1 MPSPAGCTNIIIPQW
16 EEDFDEKNIGKI
28 FKIIMDE
35 ARRELDIEYNRDRIK
50 GADYTAQIA
59 EDIREAMKAS
69 VMSGLGMGKLEAE
82 TILSRKQ
89 VLKTI
94 AETSFICTQES
105 EAVLTGNAQRA
116 KIKEETRLI
125 KVQAEEL
132 RLNGISK
139 RAVEAKEIELKEQMK
154 LLYKAQAD
162 GFDDKGSNEAAR
174 TVSNMWSVFA
184 SEVGLEAAGVPSFL
198 NGGRLD
204 STFGTLGSKVG
215 LPI

>member
-132 RLNGISK
+132 KLNGISK